1 MALVLMRRPN
11 EGITITVPPSKEE
24 TKLHI
29 QTRPKIG
36 VQVRYAISAPE
47 DVVIVRD
54 ELIGETNKEGSAA

>member
-24 TKLHI
+24 TEIHI

-36 VQVRYAISAPE
+36 VQVRYAISAPKG
-47 DVVIVRD
+47 VSIVRD
-54 ELIGETNKEGSAA
+54 ELIVRTNREGNAS